1 MQRQLIQEI
10 ERYLQ
15 SLENEEEKI
24 TALNAF
30 RQILHE
36 YSPFKSQ
43 PVDCVL
49 WVKQEAVS
57 PNDYNPNNLAPPEKR
72 LLFTSLETDGFTQPI
87 VVLKQ
92 GRERYSIVD
101 GFHRHELANGKAAL
115 KKRLKGY
122 LHVTCLERSSARR
135 DSLMAATIRHNR
147 ARGRHQI
154 HAMSEIVQELA
165 RLGWTD
171 EKIGKE
177 LGMDADEVLRLKQ
190 INGLV
195 EMFGDRQFS
204 QAWTVK

>member
-1 MQRQLIQEI
+1 MQRQLIQDL

-15 SLENEEEKI
+15 SLEDEEEKI

-49 WVKQEAVS
+49 WVKQDAVL

-87 VVLKQ
+87 VVVKQ
-92 GRERYSIVD
+92 DQERY
-101 GFHRHELANGKAAL
+101 LP
-115 KKRLKGY
+115 
-122 LHVTCLERSSARR
+122 VTCLEKSSPGR

-165 RLGWTD
+165 HLGWCD

-177 LGMDADEVLRLKQ
+177 LGMDSDEVLRLKQ

>member
-1 MQRQLIQEI
+1 M
-10 ERYLQ
+10 
-15 SLENEEEKI
+15 
-24 TALNAF
+24 
-30 RQILHE
+30 
-36 YSPFKSQ
+36 
-43 PVDCVL
+43 
-49 WVKQEAVS
+49 

-87 VVLKQ
+87 VVVKQ
-92 GRERYSIVD
+92 DRERYSIID
-101 GFHRHELANGKAAL
+101 GFHRHELASGRAAL

-122 LHVTCLERSSARR
+122 LPVTCLEKSSPRR

-165 RLGWTD
+165 HLGWCD

-177 LGMDADEVLRLKQ
+177 LGMDSDEVLRLKQ